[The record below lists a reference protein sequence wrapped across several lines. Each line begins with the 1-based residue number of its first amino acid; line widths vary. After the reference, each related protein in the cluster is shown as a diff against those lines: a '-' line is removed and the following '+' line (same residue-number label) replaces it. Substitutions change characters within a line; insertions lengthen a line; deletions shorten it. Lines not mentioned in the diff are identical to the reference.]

1 MEIGMHWY
9 KRNIGDYAKK
19 AGRLTMLQ
27 HGSYTLLLDACYDRE
42 TFPTIEQAIEWTWAS
57 TPEEVDALKFVLSRF
72 FILEKDGTY
81 TQARVLDELL
91 DYHGKADKNKQIAID
106 RETKRKQNSTNRA
119 RTVNASPPIDHEA
132 PPNQE
137 PVTKNH
143 KPRTIDTSA
152 NAPPNGVS
160 QQVWDDFLAHRKAKK
175 AKLTATALDGIR
187 REAEKAQIT
196 LEAALAMCCMRG
208 WTGFKADWVHQ
219 TNGRQEGA
227 LTVPSRPGIDPEL
240 AKARDMAKN
249 AAPLPAS
256 IRERLNE
263 LRMSG

>member
-1 MEIGMHWY
+1 MHWY

-57 TPEEVDALKFVLSRF
+57 TPDEVEALKFVLSRF

-137 PVTKNH
+137 PVTSNH
-143 KPRTIDTSA
+143 KPVTKNRE
-152 NAPPNGVS
+152 
-160 QQVWDDFLAHRKAKK
+160 
-175 AKLTATALDGIR
+175 ATARATRLPQDFQPDMQFAVDTGLQNCLEEAHKFRDYWNAQPGQRGVKLDWQATWRNWCRNAKPAFNRSSGHVNKQEALEESNR
-187 REAEKAQIT
+187 RIAQKWAEG
-196 LEAALAMCCMRG
+196 E
-208 WTGFKADWVHQ
+208 
-219 TNGRQEGA
+219 
-227 LTVPSRPGIDPEL
+227 S
-240 AKARDMAKN
+240 N
-249 AAPLPAS
+249 AT
-256 IRERLNE
+256 I
-263 LRMSG
+263 